1 MDKPCRA
8 AVPGCHVLPD
18 HRPGQVVPAYA
29 DGVSVNYAL
38 VTEDH
43 VTEILGRGLDYYTFT
58 PNDPAD
64 QSRLTGMGVT
74 GLIVDDLP

>member
-1 MDKPCRA
+1 MDKPAEQRF
-8 AVPGCHVLPD
+8 PGVTSFPIIA
-18 HRPGQVVPAYA
+18 PGQVVPAYA
-29 DGVSVNYAL
+29 DGVSLNYAL